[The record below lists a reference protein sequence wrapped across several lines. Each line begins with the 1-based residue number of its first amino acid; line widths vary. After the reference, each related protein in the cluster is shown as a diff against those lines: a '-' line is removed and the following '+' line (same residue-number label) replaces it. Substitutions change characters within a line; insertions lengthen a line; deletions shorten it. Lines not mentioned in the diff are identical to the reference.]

1 MNKIYAIEI
10 GNCNIYVDLNEG
22 NDYIDIKENVAHI
35 GLELENIK
43 DRSNRN
49 TNKVFEKIKRIVANL
64 LFDNKF
70 IIEGNRYQKKDIDLN
85 LIKEDGGIVS
95 HNKYKYVPLD
105 KDDNENIINIAGEIY
120 WGVYYSYTS
129 PYKYKSNIEDRIHK
143 IDTKIKSNE
152 LILYI
157 DNEKFLINYKEK
169 DFLKNVLIPNIRKQK
184 ILLIDENVKPD
195 IFKQRVFPV
204 YRKTK
209 TIQFINEE
217 NKNDYNTENYYV
229 INIYNKNDEEI
240 LESITRIG
248 ELEYPAYID
257 NKYEYASKDKREIL
271 LYCGGLS
278 CLISI
283 IDGHWYINNENVIS
297 YRESNT
303 DNLMM
308 EENLELNKNR
318 IIKGFEYK
326 FRDAMPETIELYLD
340 RTVDNLFEK
349 KLMYRFLASWLTIK
363 KKL

>member
-10 GNCNIYVDLNEG
+10 GNCNIYVDLNED

-49 TNKVFEKIKRIVANL
+49 IDKVFKKIERAVANL
-64 LFDNKF
+64 LFDKKF
-70 IIEGNRYQKKDIDLN
+70 ILEGNKYLKKDIDLN
-85 LIKEDGGIVS
+85 LIKGDGGIIS
-95 HNKYKYVPLD
+95 HNKYKHVPLEE
-105 KDDNENIINIAGEIY
+105 DDNKNALNIAGEIY
-120 WGVYYSYTS
+120 WGVYYSHTS

-157 DNEKFLINYKEK
+157 NDNKFLINYKETV
-169 DFLKNVLIPNIRKQK
+169 FLKNVLIPNIRKQK
-184 ILLIDENVKPD
+184 ILLIDESIKSD
-195 IFKQRVFPV
+195 IFKQKVFPI

-217 NKNDYNTENYYV
+217 NKNDYNTENYHV
-229 INIYNKNDEEI
+229 INIHNKSDEEI

-271 LYCGGLS
+271 LYCRGLS

-326 FRDAMPETIELYLD
+326 FRDAMPETIELHLD

-349 KLMYRFLASWLTIK
+349 KLMYRFLASWLTMK